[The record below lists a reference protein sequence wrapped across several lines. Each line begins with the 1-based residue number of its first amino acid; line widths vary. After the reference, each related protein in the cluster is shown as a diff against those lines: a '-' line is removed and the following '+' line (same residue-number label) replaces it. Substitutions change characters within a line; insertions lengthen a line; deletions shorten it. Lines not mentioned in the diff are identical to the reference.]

1 VSLQYLIYK
10 ICTWAVVGI
19 SWGVGYEYHC
29 IGSDQVFLSY
39 ALVTY
44 SVFALAWSYETLCVM
59 YRFHKERVDN
69 WICETSDDKW
79 FKVQATV
86 SMVNAS
92 VTYPAQLTMSLVYFI
107 YLTSMRPEDV
117 LKFSITSNIVVTRG
131 EEGHQYQEYYARST
145 SYYAT
150 SNVDLEK
157 HLAATKPSFFLFIHM
172 MLIILVDMFVS
183 ARPFPMANHWIGQ
196 AYSYGCS
203 YMTVIGICIIGG
215 NDIQAFM
222 ALSSESPED
231 MDENQGQ
238 IGKTV
243 VVCIS
248 ISICTLLWHLLL
260 YALVQL
266 RQKLWEQQYAQI
278 LPNPYIKITR
288 SHSICHLRYSPF
300 DES

>member
-1 VSLQYLIYK
+1 
-10 ICTWAVVGI
+10 
-19 SWGVGYEYHC
+19 
-29 IGSDQVFLSY
+29 
-39 ALVTY
+39 
-44 SVFALAWSYETLCVM
+44 
-59 YRFHKERVDN
+59 
-69 WICETSDDKW
+69 
-79 FKVQATV
+79 
-86 SMVNAS
+86 
-92 VTYPAQLTMSLVYFI
+92 
-107 YLTSMRPEDV
+107 
-117 LKFSITSNIVVTRG
+117 
-131 EEGHQYQEYYARST
+131 
-145 SYYAT
+145 
-150 SNVDLEK
+150 
-157 HLAATKPSFFLFIHM
+157 

-215 NDIQAFM
+215 NDIQVNCHYMPTPLSKFYYLLLLPRFLQSCFIILIVCLHHLKKKICTLFIILLCGNVKKSAHFQAFM

-288 SHSICHLRYSPF
+288 SHSVCHLRYSPF

>member
-1 VSLQYLIYK
+1 
-10 ICTWAVVGI
+10 
-19 SWGVGYEYHC
+19 
-29 IGSDQVFLSY
+29 
-39 ALVTY
+39 
-44 SVFALAWSYETLCVM
+44 
-59 YRFHKERVDN
+59 
-69 WICETSDDKW
+69 
-79 FKVQATV
+79 
-86 SMVNAS
+86 
-92 VTYPAQLTMSLVYFI
+92 
-107 YLTSMRPEDV
+107 
-117 LKFSITSNIVVTRG
+117 
-131 EEGHQYQEYYARST
+131 
-145 SYYAT
+145 
-150 SNVDLEK
+150 
-157 HLAATKPSFFLFIHM
+157 

-215 NDIQAFM
+215 NDIQVNISLYANSFKILLPTFTFSRVILLSWLLFHVRILICQWGHGMESSFCGNVKKYAHFQAFM
-222 ALSSESPED
+222 ALSSKSPED
-231 MDENQGQ
+231 MDESQGQ